1 MATDYFHEKPSD
13 VKVQRDL
20 GLPGQVYGTIQG
32 GARRDAR
39 NASGTLAHIVD
50 LTPSSYSGSQ
60 TYAWTITRDGRA
72 SDYSH
77 TTTSGAT
84 TAALAIAELVAYMLG
99 VDGEALD
106 YCYPI
111 DNTTTLRLVAVDS
124 GADST
129 FTVSGLTLLT
139 QATYQTGSDASEIAF
154 GRAVI
159 RGSKPST
166 GSLFVGKQPTYTM
179 ANYMVLP
186 SATTLPPITNTFV
199 AAGTYSSGDIFQLNG
214 TIVWGDST
222 ITVALPFGI
231 GQTAVDAAFAALVTD
246 LNAAYGAYL
255 TAAYTSG
262 TNTLVITS
270 DFPGMAM
277 DFTITA
283 PGSNTV
289 TKTAANTDKVASDL
303 FLGIVERSALNSPV
317 TLGTFVD
324 SVPANQSGRYVA
336 SGAILTTFVGTAPA
350 MDGVVWLC
358 TGSGSE
364 GKLAT
369 AAAAGRIPLPRSQAR
384 WYAARPGQTVAAV
397 HLGA

>member
-13 VKVQRDL
+13 VKVQRDI

-39 NASGTLAHIVD
+39 NASGTLGHVVS
-50 LTPSSYSGSQ
+50 LTPSSYSGSE

-72 SDYSH
+72 SAYSH
-77 TTTSGAT
+77 TVTAGAN
-84 TAALAIAELVAYMLG
+84 TAAEVITELVAYMLG

-111 DNTTTLRLVAVDS
+111 DNTTTLKLVAVDS

-129 FTVSGLTLLT
+129 FVVSGLTLLT
-139 QATYQTGSDASEIAF
+139 QATTQTGADASEIPF

-166 GSLFVGKQPTYTM
+166 GSLFASRQPSYTM

-186 SATTLPPITNTFV
+186 SSSTLPPITNTFV
-199 AAGTYSSGDIFQLNG
+199 AAGTYSSGDIFQCNG
-214 TIVWGDST
+214 SIRWGAQVIPIS
-222 ITVALPFGI
+222 LPFGI
-231 GQTAVDAAFAALVTD
+231 GETTVDAAFAALVVD
-246 LNAAYGAYL
+246 LNATYGSYL

-262 TNTLVITS
+262 TNTLVVTS
-270 DFPGMAM
+270 DFNGMFF
-277 DFTITA
+277 DIVITA

-289 TKTAANTDKVASDL
+289 TKTTANTDKVADDL
-303 FLGIVERSALNSPV
+303 FLGVAERSTLNSPV

-324 SVPANQSGRYVA
+324 SVPANQSGRYIA
-336 SGAILTTFVGTAPA
+336 KGAILTTFVGTAPA
-350 MDGVVWLC
+350 MDGVVYLC

-369 AAAAGRIPLPRSQAR
+369 EAAANRIPLTKAR
-384 WYAARPGQTVAAV
+384 WYAARSGQTVAAV
-397 HLGA
+397 SLDA